1 MSEGRKQICEMSL
14 HIRTH
19 FSASLSLTWH
29 QMVSDKLVFRE
40 RRQYSFQDPKFALN
54 LVCRVIKSRVTH
66 RGSMWLQHSDNLHD
80 NSFL

>member
-40 RRQYSFQDPKFALN
+40 RRQKTLFISTSQICSEFGVSGNKESRYSQRLYVAAAL
-54 LVCRVIKSRVTH
+54 R
-66 RGSMWLQHSDNLHD
+66 
-80 NSFL
+80 

>member
-40 RRQYSFQDPKFALN
+40 RRQKTLFISRSQICSEFGVSGNKESRYSQRLYVAAAL
-54 LVCRVIKSRVTH
+54 R
-66 RGSMWLQHSDNLHD
+66 
-80 NSFL
+80 